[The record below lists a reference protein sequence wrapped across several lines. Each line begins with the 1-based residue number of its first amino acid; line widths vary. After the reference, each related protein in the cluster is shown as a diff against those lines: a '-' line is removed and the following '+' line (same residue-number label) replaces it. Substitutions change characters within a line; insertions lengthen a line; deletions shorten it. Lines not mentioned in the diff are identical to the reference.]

1 MTAVTMAASCTYSDV
16 VPGTS
21 YEKIVQLY
29 GTRFDSAGS
38 SSLPGNVNWALT
50 AFPDGTVALTQRS
63 NEYSQLWG
71 RFRAGAAGG
80 ILEMQGQMGQCLTH
94 NNASGNGV
102 YNVTLEP
109 CNSSLD
115 TQQWRFD
122 SNQQHLLYDIS
133 GGTVAAGLL
142 FVDVNDNLRAKVCV
156 GVNCQSTWAAPRL
169 EVQSS

>member
-38 SSLPGNVNWALT
+38 SLLPGNVNWALT
-50 AFPDGTVALTQRS
+50 AFPNGTVALTQRS
-63 NEYSQLWG
+63 DEYSQLWG
-71 RFRAGAAGG
+71 RFRVGAAGG

-94 NNASGNGV
+94 NNATADGV
-102 YNVTLEP
+102 YDVTLEP

-133 GGTVAAGLL
+133 GGNVAAGLL
-142 FVDVNDNLRAKVCV
+142 FVDVNDTLRAKVCV
-156 GVNCQSTWAAPRL
+156 GVSCQSTWAAPRL
-169 EVQSS
+169 

>member
-1 MTAVTMAASCTYSDV
+1 
-16 VPGTS
+16 
-21 YEKIVQLY
+21 
-29 GTRFDSAGS
+29 
-38 SSLPGNVNWALT
+38 
-50 AFPDGTVALTQRS
+50 
-63 NEYSQLWG
+63 
-71 RFRAGAAGG
+71 
-80 ILEMQGQMGQCLTH
+80 MQGQMGQCLTR